1 MSNEPRLEPVEFLNS
16 IKKKILNK
24 LPFADLGN
32 VEVVVTVG
40 ISNMCYGDSLKIRVP
55 KYHWSECIGY
65 EQLNEQSAQR
75 YADDLCRVWVA
86 ESIPSEFADCLKRE

>member
-16 IKKKILNK
+16 LKKKVLNK
-24 LPFADLGN
+24 LPFADLGD

-40 ISNMCYGDSLKIRVP
+40 VSNMCSCDSLKIRVP

-65 EQLNEQSAQR
+65 EQLTEHYAQQ
-75 YADDLCRVWVA
+75 YADALCRVWVS
-86 ESIPSEFADCLKRE
+86 ENIPSEFANCLIA